1 MRRIGCWPPAIRLR
15 SIDAWARLTWNR
27 RSTSEVVN
35 GFFRVL
41 DQLMRRAGR
50 LPLRGAC
57 ELLAFAGPPGAST
70 FSVIDLP
77 DRRARKTS
85 SGKDMVS
92 LADMGL
98 DANTSNGSAG
108 RGKCEKRRVFRCRNR
123 AVSRRVS
130 FDRSGAVFDRRS
142 WGV

>member
-1 MRRIGCWPPAIRLR
+1 MRRMGWGPPAIRLR
-15 SIDAWARLTWNR
+15 SMDACARLTWNR

-50 LPLRGAC
+50 LPARGASD
-57 ELLAFAGPPGAST
+57 LLAFAGPPGAST

-92 LADMGL
+92 LADMVL
-98 DANTSNGSAG
+98 DANTSNGSSG
-108 RGKCEKRRVFRCRNR
+108 RRKREKRRAFRRQDR
-123 AVSRRVS
+123 TDPTRVS
-130 FDRSGAVFDRRS
+130 FDRSGARV
-142 WGV
+142 

>member
-1 MRRIGCWPPAIRLR
+1 MRRMGWGPPAIRLR
-15 SIDAWARLTWNR
+15 SMDAWARLTWNR

-50 LPLRGAC
+50 LPTRGAC
-57 ELLAFAGPPGAST
+57 NLLAFAGPPGAST

-85 SGKDMVS
+85 SGKEMVS

-98 DANTSNGSAG
+98 DANTTNGSSG
-108 RGKCEKRRVFRCRNR
+108 RRKCEKQHAFRWQKEARPTAQRLTGGVRR
-123 AVSRRVS
+123 
-130 FDRSGAVFDRRS
+130 
-142 WGV
+142 